1 MFAIYGGTST
11 EKKKKKEKI
20 YYRPILTRILIFRVS
35 FLVARKTEMETDIVN
50 NYVRAEISSS
60 ENEIEIWNAKSKSKK
75 WW

>member
-1 MFAIYGGTST
+1 MFAIYGGTSR
-11 EKKKKKEKI
+11 EKKKRKKKFTI
-20 YYRPILTRILIFRVS
+20 VRFDTDFNFS
-35 FLVARKTEMETDIVN
+35 FLVARKTETDIVN